1 MGKLSLR
8 RVGIYVIIAGLAIG
22 AELCYFRQFEY
33 ILSFTGILSAFI
45 VPIGVFLIL
54 ASELL
59 WAGPKPELQRVSLT
73 SIGPIQ
79 NSELESELADKD
91 AQPISRR
98 LLFSMPLW
106 VGLVLVL
113 AGHLFFTGAQYWR
126 ATRTVF
132 PFDMPVSL
140 SQGHIRTGDFYI
152 NLPASYYVELFNDR
166 DWHTGY
172 TPPCHFQYVDGILRT
187 RLTVFKDGRMVSQEE
202 SRDSP
207 FLGDFDAEKGLY
219 SVDVE
224 LVSYPDCLNQSHPR
238 LAVEAGTF
246 DCNNRY
252 AMVSWSSIVLMILG
266 FYIVTR
272 STAQEKVQS
281 FEIPHPVY
289 PASASRFGRFPLR
302 RRISALPAFGY
313 LYVSAII
320 PLAILM
326 PLTLPTDPQGIW
338 VSLRVP
344 PRESRLQAW
353 QSGLILRIDLNG
365 AWYLNSQK
373 VTPGDLSTV
382 LAKGLSRRAERVVY
396 LEANPE
402 VEYQQIIAATEA
414 IKAVHVKVVLLTPMQ
429 KRHRTKRI
437 GRIH

>member
-1 MGKLSLR
+1 MRKPSPR
-8 RVGIYVIIAGLAIG
+8 RLGLYLVIAGLVID
-22 AELCYFRQFEY
+22 AERCCFGQFEY
-33 ILSFTGILSAFI
+33 ILSFTGVLSAFL

-54 ASELL
+54 AELF
-59 WAGPKPELQRVSLT
+59 AVKPKPEPQKVSLT

-79 NSELESELADKD
+79 NSELESGADKG

-140 SQGHIRTGDFYI
+140 SHGHIRTGDFYI

-172 TPPCHFQYVDGILRT
+172 TPPCHFQYAGGIVST

-207 FLGDFDAEKGLY
+207 FLGDFDAEEKGLY

-224 LVSYPDCLNQSHPR
+224 LLSYPDCLNQSHPR

-246 DCNNRY
+246 ACNNRY
-252 AMVSWSSIVLMILG
+252 SMVSWSSIVLMVLG

-289 PASASRFGRFPLR
+289 PASASRLGRFPLR
-302 RRISALPAFGY
+302 PRISNLPTFGY

-326 PLTLPTDPQGIW
+326 PLTLPAAPQGIW

-344 PRESRLQAW
+344 PRESRPQAW
-353 QSGLILRIDLNG
+353 QSGLILRIGLDG
-365 AWYLNSQK
+365 KWYLNSEK
-373 VTPGDLSTV
+373 VSPQDLSTV
-382 LAKGLSRRAERVVY
+382 LVKNLSRRAERVVY
-396 LEANPE
+396 LEADPD
-402 VEYQQIIAATEA
+402 VEYQQVITATEA
-414 IKAVHVKVVLLTPMQ
+414 IKAVHVKVVLLTPQQ
-429 KRHRTKRI
+429 KKLRQKTD
-437 GRIH
+437 